1 MTAAYTTDLTG
12 IAVCEDDR
20 DGATSRAADLL
31 CLVAAPAFAI
41 MALLTALSGTPDA
54 ICSAADPS
62 LLSGMVPMY
71 VLMTIFHGAP
81 WLRLI
86 AGRRQAA
93 ADRHG
98 PGIRSIE
105 T

>member
-1 MTAAYTTDLTG
+1 MTEAMTTDPTG
-12 IAVCEDDR
+12 SAACENDR
-20 DGATSRAADLL
+20 DGAASRAANLL

-41 MALLTALSGTPDA
+41 MALLTGLSRTPDA
-54 ICSAADPS
+54 VCSAADPS
-62 LLSGMVPMY
+62 LLSGMAPMY

-81 WLRLI
+81 WLKLV

-93 ADRHG
+93 AHRLG
-98 PGIRSIE
+98 PGIRPIE